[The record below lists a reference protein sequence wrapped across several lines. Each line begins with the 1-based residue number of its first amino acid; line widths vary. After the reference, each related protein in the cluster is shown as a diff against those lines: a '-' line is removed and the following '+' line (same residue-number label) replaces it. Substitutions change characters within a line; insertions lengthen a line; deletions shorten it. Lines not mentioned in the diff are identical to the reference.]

1 MRFHVLV
8 KDLETILED
17 HDVSETSLSNSV
29 LPISNLIR
37 AGLGSFAAS
46 HRDIFTFARWQH
58 LVCCAG
64 NIQHHRNN
72 LGQIQL
78 NQQLVILKC
87 FLSQLGF
94 ERDRKNAD
102 LNGLLVSASSSPTP
116 IFPLGRMDP
125 WQQRECGCRAKG
137 RGCK

>member
-1 MRFHVLV
+1 MCFHVPV
-8 KDLETILED
+8 KDSETILEG
-17 HDVSETSLSNSV
+17 HDVSEISLSNSV
-29 LPISNLIR
+29 LAISNLIR
-37 AGLGSFAAS
+37 VGLGSFAAS
-46 HRDIFTFARWQH
+46 RRDIFTFVRWQH

-72 LGQIQL
+72 LGERQL
-78 NQQLVILKC
+78 KQQLVILKC

-102 LNGLLVSASSSPTP
+102 LNGLLVSASSPPPHIP
-116 IFPLGRMDP
+116 IRLHEDP
-125 WQQRECGCRAKG
+125 WQQRDCGCRAKG

>member
-1 MRFHVLV
+1 MCFHVLL
-8 KDLETILED
+8 KDLETTLED
-17 HDVSETSLSNSV
+17 HGVSETGLSNSV
-29 LPISNLIR
+29 LPIRNPIR

-72 LGQIQL
+72 LGERQL

-102 LNGLLVSASSSPTP
+102 LNGLLVSASF
-116 IFPLGRMDP
+116 FPSLYSRS
-125 WQQRECGCRAKG
+125 AV
-137 RGCK
+137 

>member
-1 MRFHVLV
+1 MLV
-8 KDLETILED
+8 KDLKTILED
-17 HDVSETSLSNSV
+17 HGVSETSLSNSV
-29 LPISNLIR
+29 LAISNLIR
-37 AGLGSFAAS
+37 AGLGSFTAS

-72 LGQIQL
+72 LGERQL

-102 LNGLLVSASSSPTP
+102 LNGLLVSASFFFFSS
-116 IFPLGRMDP
+116 IFPLSRMRILGNSVNVDA
-125 WQQRECGCRAKG
+125 GLKG
-137 RGCK
+137 EDAND